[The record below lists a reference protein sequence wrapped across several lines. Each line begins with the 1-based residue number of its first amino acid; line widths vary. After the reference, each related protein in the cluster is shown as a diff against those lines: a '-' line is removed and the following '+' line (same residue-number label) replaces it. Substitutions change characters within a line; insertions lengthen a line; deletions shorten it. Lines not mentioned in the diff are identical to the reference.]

1 MKQDLLALAA
11 EYREKAKQMS
21 PAEGAMLLLAAADI
35 EKIVKVWTL

>member
-21 PAEGAMLLLAAADI
+21 PAEGNILLMAAADI
-35 EKIVKVWTL
+35 EKIVRTWTL